1 MTSRTAAGQLAERE
15 RSRERARLRSRRKR
29 EVRATS
35 ISTACATLAERQRAH
50 ANAAGY
56 DAHRVLPLTRGDCE
70 GGPRPC
76 PLASCKHHLALDIHP
91 RTGSIKLNFPDL
103 EVWEMRETC
112 ALDVAERIY
121 CRGIDATWEEIG
133 ELLNVTR
140 EAARLIE
147 HSALRK
153 LRRNAAALRELR
165 ELREGGA

>member
-1 MTSRTAAGQLAERE
+1 MTSRTAAGQLAE
-15 RSRERARLRSRRKR
+15 RLRSRRKR

-56 DAHRVLPLTRGDCE
+56 DALRVLPLTRGECE

-76 PLASCKHHLALDIHP
+76 PCVSCKYHLAFDIHP

-121 CRGIDATWEEIG
+121 CRGTDATLEEIG
-133 ELLNVTR
+133 ELLNITR
-140 EAARLIE
+140 ERVRQLE
-147 HSALRK
+147 LGALRK